1 MGDRICSLFLRKL
14 IEQPM
19 KTGAPVRV
27 SLIFFL
33 VLLIGA
39 FVCLHWIDVVPSPNT
54 GISLQKM
61 FLPSITSI
69 TSPIGINCSITCPEN
84 SPVTVKDD
92 ESLSSKACPEYFQ
105 WIQQDLNP
113 WKEKG
118 ITKQMVE
125 SVESKA
131 HMRIVVVNGRVYVK
145 KLRWVYQTRDVYTV
159 WGILQLLRL
168 YPGKL
173 PDLDFMFECGDK
185 PVILKSDY
193 GGSKAKKVPPM
204 LHYCGS
210 NSTLDIVFP
219 DWSFWGWPEL
229 KIKPWKTFKKDLEE
243 GNQRVKWI
251 DRIPYAYWKGNS
263 RVSSVRKGLHKCNVT
278 HKQDW
283 GALIYELLRLE
294 TEEEEQGRSSA
305 DGRKEEKPSK
315 TFTMRGRNTSQ
326 EGEIG
331 KKELPRYK
339 IYVEGAAW
347 SAQEIGKA
355 GSKFVQEELNMK
367 NVYDYMF
374 HLLYEY
380 GKLLKYK
387 PTVPDGSIEVCSETM
402 ACSGKGLRK
411 KFKINSMVKGPADT
425 SPCTMPPPY
434 DPTTLQSFLQRKENL
449 TKQVERW
456 RKSARTPTCYGGSGV
471 DDNEAGRVAKDIV
484 ADIAIE
490 EIYLPKPEPALPPLR
505 VRPFDL
511 STYHSCI
518 HAMAPGSMLW
528 FEDFARGAPKAFL
541 LSEHASHLFHNA
553 SELRF
558 SQKGEQGRGLLE
570 SLGGDVAAMGA
581 MPAGMKDK
589 YAKSW
594 DTSQMRN
601 LLEGPFC
608 LTWYLIERFVCQT
621 IGLPTSVVPAPP
633 PTSMTIAN
641 SLPVEVIVQFMAGQ
655 DARLFHG
662 VGDYTEFIKTHIMP
676 PLTGACAGDATDMAE
691 PYVGGVAPTVHVVG
705 ACGVRK
711 RPPSVRRLLGP
722 GASTCTYSTGG
733 TSSSYRKERDD
744 AETSGTEETM
754 SAHSRFESGEDDDGS
769 GSKSGE
775 DDAGSESHSS
785 DDSDTDSD
793 SAPESPPRKRTKRA
807 SQRT

>member
-1 MGDRICSLFLRKL
+1 MGDRICSLFLCKL

-54 GISLQKM
+54 DISLQKM

-69 TSPIGINCSITCPEN
+69 TSPIGINCSIICPEN

-92 ESLSSKACPEYFQ
+92 KSLSSKACPEYFQ

-283 GALIYELLRLE
+283 GALIYELDWKFTR
-294 TEEEEQGRSSA
+294 
-305 DGRKEEKPSK
+305 EEKFK
-315 TFTMRGRNTSQ
+315 NTDLANQCTHRNIARNEVVLEVPKKFWINPDIVSGSVIGSVCGGLKPWVSVALFLIREKKLGDDSQ
-326 EGEIG
+326 WRYYIDI
-331 KKELPRYK
+331 LPEYK

-347 SAQEIGKA
+347 SVSEKYILACDSMSLLVTPHYYDFFTRSLLPSIHYWPINENDMCKSIKFAVDWGNKHPQKAQEIGKA

-456 RKSARTPTCYGGSGV
+456 RKS
-471 DDNEAGRVAKDIV
+471 EK
-484 ADIAIE
+484 
-490 EIYLPKPEPALPPLR
+490 
-505 VRPFDL
+505 
-511 STYHSCI
+511 
-518 HAMAPGSMLW
+518 M
-528 FEDFARGAPKAFL
+528 
-541 LSEHASHLFHNA
+541 
-553 SELRF
+553 
-558 SQKGEQGRGLLE
+558 
-570 SLGGDVAAMGA
+570 
-581 MPAGMKDK
+581 
-589 YAKSW
+589 
-594 DTSQMRN
+594 
-601 LLEGPFC
+601 
-608 LTWYLIERFVCQT
+608 
-621 IGLPTSVVPAPP
+621 
-633 PTSMTIAN
+633 
-641 SLPVEVIVQFMAGQ
+641 
-655 DARLFHG
+655 
-662 VGDYTEFIKTHIMP
+662 
-676 PLTGACAGDATDMAE
+676 
-691 PYVGGVAPTVHVVG
+691 
-705 ACGVRK
+705 
-711 RPPSVRRLLGP
+711 
-722 GASTCTYSTGG
+722 
-733 TSSSYRKERDD
+733 
-744 AETSGTEETM
+744 
-754 SAHSRFESGEDDDGS
+754 
-769 GSKSGE
+769 
-775 DDAGSESHSS
+775 
-785 DDSDTDSD
+785 
-793 SAPESPPRKRTKRA
+793 
-807 SQRT
+807 